1 MTVAKKGAQNPRPR
15 VRDVAGL
22 KEEMWTR
29 TEGERSN
36 RTAGNADARCI
47 AVEAVA
53 ALQQELMGG
62 PREVMGVAPILQD
75 GVPLKRGIVCSPDRL
90 PISVAKTTLDLQLT
104 LTLCQE
110 GGSYTTQRERGTT
123 QRGKVPERVRPAE
136 SHLIPSIK
144 GRDLMGERRQSSCV
158 SSAGC
163 NPRIGVSTGRTT
175 S

>member
-1 MTVAKKGAQNPRPR
+1 MTVAKKGVQNPRPR

-29 TEGERSN
+29 TEGERSS
-36 RTAGNADARCI
+36 RTAENAAARCI
-47 AVEAVA
+47 AVEAVGS

-62 PREVMGVAPILQD
+62 LREVMGVAPILQD

-123 QRGKVPERVRPAE
+123 QKGKVPERLSSAE
-136 SHLIPSIK
+136 SHLIPSTK
-144 GRDLMGERRQSSCV
+144 ERDLMGGHLHPSSG
-158 SSAGC
+158 SNAGC
-163 NPRIGVSTGRTT
+163 NPMIGVSTGRTI
-175 S
+175 

>member
-1 MTVAKKGAQNPRPR
+1 MTIMRRGARNPRPR

-29 TEGERSN
+29 TERKRSN

-53 ALQQELMGG
+53 ALQRELMGG
-62 PREVMGVAPILQD
+62 PREVMGVAPILTD
-75 GVPLKRGIVCSPDRL
+75 GVPLKRGIVCFPGQL
-90 PISVAKTTLDLQLT
+90 TISVAKTTLDLQLT

-123 QRGKVPERVRPAE
+123 QRGKVPERVRSAE
-136 SHLIPSIK
+136 SHLIPSTK
-144 GRDLMGERRQSSCV
+144 ERDLMGDHLHPSSG
-158 SSAGC
+158 SNAGC
-163 NPRIGVSTGRTT
+163 NPMIGVSTGRTIL
-175 S
+175 

>member
-1 MTVAKKGAQNPRPR
+1 MTRMRKGARNPRPR

-22 KEEMWTR
+22 KEEIWTGMER
-29 TEGERSN
+29 KRSN

-53 ALQQELMGG
+53 ALQRELMGG
-62 PREVMGVAPILQD
+62 PREVMGVAPILTD
-75 GVPLKRGIVCSPDRL
+75 GVPLKRGIVCFPGQL
-90 PISVAKTTLDLQLT
+90 TISVAKTTLDLRLT
-104 LTLCQE
+104 LRQE
-110 GGSYTTQRERGTT
+110 GGSYTTRRERGTT

-144 GRDLMGERRQSSCV
+144 GRDLMGKRRQSSCM

-163 NPRIGVSTGRTT
+163 NPRIGISIGRIT